1 MINEQLILSIYAI
14 ILVEIGIL
22 LLLLI
27 LVIID
32 IKNTVDSFRSLVN
45 KFLKLGHFTLD
56 TAEELKHKLT
66 SLSTFT
72 SVFGNAPTI
81 WSFIK
86 KIVDKSSDSDK
97 ESGNKDELGE
107 ALSKVNNN
115 KKRRIV

>member
-32 IKNTVDSFRSLVN
+32 IKNTVDSFRNLVN
-45 KFLKLGHFTLD
+45 KFLKLGHFTVD

-72 SVFGNAPTI
+72 SMVGSAPTV

-86 KIVDKSSDSDK
+86 KVVDKSADSDK
-97 ESGNKDELGE
+97 ESDNKDELGE
-107 ALSKVNNN
+107 ALSKVTTT
-115 KKRRIV
+115 KKRRII

>member
-27 LVIID
+27 LVVVD
-32 IKNTVDSFRSLVN
+32 IKNTVDSFRGLIN
-45 KFLKLGHFTLD
+45 KFLKLGHFTAD
-56 TAEELKHKLT
+56 TAEELKTKLT
-66 SLSTFT
+66 SLSTLT
-72 SVFGNAPTI
+72 SVVGNAPTI

-97 ESGNKDELGE
+97 EAGTDELGE
-107 ALSKVNNN
+107 ALSKVSTTR
-115 KKRRIV
+115 KRRII